1 MDQDPE
7 IDNVSR
13 ARDLWRKNPKISASE
28 LKDALNLTNAK
39 VATEILRSA
48 IAKEQELKNKLAAED
63 AAAGQPKIA
72 AQEVEQRFYLRD
84 KVTGIAH
91 RMVWVSETPRNVTF
105 ELENGAMTVVK
116 G

>member
-7 IDNVSR
+7 IDNVTR

-28 LKDALNLTNAK
+28 LKDALNLPTAK

-48 IAKEQELKNKLAAED
+48 IAKEQELKDKLAAED
-63 AAAGQPKIA
+63 AAASQPKVSS
-72 AQEVEQRFYLRD
+72 EVEQKVYLQD
-84 KVTGIAH
+84 KETGMSH
-91 RMVWVSETPRNVTF
+91 RLVWVKETARSVVF
-105 ELENGAMTVVK
+105 ELENAGMKIVK

>member
-7 IDNVSR
+7 IDNVTR

-28 LKDALNLTNAK
+28 LKDALNLPNSK

-48 IAKEQELKNKLAAED
+48 IAKEQELKDKLAAED
-63 AAAGQPKIA
+63 AAADQPKVSSTEA
-72 AQEVEQRFYLRD
+72 EQVPYLRD
-84 KVTGIAH
+84 PDSGVSVKL
-91 RMVWVSETPRNVTF
+91 VWAGETKRSVLF
-105 ELENGAMTVVK
+105 ELEDKKLKVVR